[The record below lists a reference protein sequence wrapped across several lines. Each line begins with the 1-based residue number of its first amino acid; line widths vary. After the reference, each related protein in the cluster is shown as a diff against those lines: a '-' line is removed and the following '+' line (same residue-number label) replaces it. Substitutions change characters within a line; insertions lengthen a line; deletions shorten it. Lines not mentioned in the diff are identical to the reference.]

1 MKEQHFKLVHEDYLE
16 AETAN
21 VALNTYEELRGDQL
35 GDRSEWEHSGEKQNS
50 GCDVGSE
57 LKALILVGS
66 EIVEQDEGG
75 VLKDPTNLQ
84 KLIRQE
90 VKGVRTV
97 VKVDEDDLEDSGGL
111 WLGDK
116 TFQATLVR

>member
-1 MKEQHFKLVHEDYLE
+1 LKEQHFELVHEDYLE

-21 VALNTYEELRGDQL
+21 VALNTYDELRGDQL
-35 GDRSEWEHSGEKQNS
+35 GDRGEGEHSGEKQDS
-50 GCDVGSE
+50 GSDVGSE

-111 WLGDK
+111 
-116 TFQATLVR
+116 